1 MVQIVIAALAN
12 GMDVGQLDVYVRG
25 SPYAS
30 KREVRGK
37 WASTCSA
44 LLVQRNVSAGKW
56 LPCYQ
61 FRERA
66 TRTGRI
72 TEDSVQQCNREGR
85 AVEVVLGASLGQVRN
100 S

>member
-1 MVQIVIAALAN
+1 MVQIVIAALAK

-25 SPYAS
+25 DLTLLNAKFVGNGRAPAPH
-30 KREVRGK
+30 
-37 WASTCSA
+37 CSYS
-44 LLVQRNVSAGKW
+44 VNVSAGKW

-66 TRTGRI
+66 TRTGRT

-85 AVEVVLGASLGQVRN
+85 AVEVVLGASQGK
-100 S
+100 

>member
-1 MVQIVIAALAN
+1 MVQIVIPALAK
-12 GMDVGQLDVYVRG
+12 GMDVGQLDVYAKFVENGRAPAPHC
-25 SPYAS
+25 SYS
-30 KREVRGK
+30 VKV
-37 WASTCSA
+37 ST
-44 LLVQRNVSAGKW
+44 GKW

-66 TRTGRI
+66 TRTGRT

-85 AVEVVLGASLGQVRN
+85 AVEVVLGASLEQVRN

>member
-1 MVQIVIAALAN
+1 MVQIVIAALAK

-25 SPYAS
+25 GPYANA
-30 KREVRGK
+30 KFVQNGR
-37 WASTCSA
+37 APAPHCSYS
-44 LLVQRNVSAGKW
+44 VNVSAGKW

-66 TRTGRI
+66 TRTGRT